1 MKMFFFFFKGDTN
14 GAETVPRTI
23 CVCQHICEALSFCLL
38 LFQSYLGAARGAQ
51 PVHQVLHHWHG
62 WRHVHLGCQ
71 GHTHTH
77 TQSHSLP
84 PLTPSRTNR
93 REMVSILCLCS
104 DSGVIYEEPE
114 DCVK

>member
-1 MKMFFFFFKGDTN
+1 MVRKQSRELSAFASTFARPSHFVFCCFS
-14 GAETVPRTI
+14 
-23 CVCQHICEALSFCLL
+23 HISVLQGGRNQCTKFCTT
-38 LFQSYLGAARGAQ
+38 GMDGGMCIWD
-51 PVHQVLHHWHG
+51 VKV
-62 WRHVHLGCQ
+62 
-71 GHTHTH
+71 THTH

-84 PLTPSRTNR
+84 PLTLSRTNR